1 MLFDDRLATVLRLR
15 ADGGVGAR
23 AQYRQLVDLLGTLP
37 ADAQGP
43 QLDAA
48 YARLA
53 DLSRKLPAAERAA
66 ILNDQGLRL
75 HSPRLLAVLAGGE
88 SQVTASAL
96 ARARLSEEQWLDLIP
111 ALPPTARAEMHR
123 RQDLGPQARDLLA
136 RLGIRERGLPA
147 AAEAAADAAAQ
158 PAPRPAEPIAQPA
171 AAPAPPPEAEVLP
184 PPPARG
190 EDSIGALVKRIEA
203 YRRSR
208 QVVEAGPAGDSPRL
222 PLGEDHVLH
231 VPGEPRA
238 FDFATDAAGRIVWAD
253 PGVAPMTVGLALDHS
268 GAAASLRDALH
279 RRQPLRA
286 VMVQLDGARAIAGTW
301 RIDAAPGFDPLT
313 GRFTGYRGRM
323 RRPAS
328 GAAPLAAN
336 PPVRDSEADRLRQML
351 HELRTPVNAIQ
362 GFAEVIQQQLFGP
375 TPHEYRALA
384 AGIAG
389 DAARML
395 AAFEELER
403 LAKLDSGALAPEVGE
418 TDFAASV
425 GATVA
430 QLAAHTRSR
439 GSGFNARIEDGT
451 MPVALERI
459 EVERMVWRL
468 LATLAGSAAPGEMLK
483 LRLRRKGTVLR
494 LSVQLPAALAR
505 MDDAALFAAAA
516 GAVPQVIAAG
526 VFGIGFA
533 LRLVQAEARA
543 AGGSLERRDDR
554 LRLEL
559 PGLTANA
566 SDHSDKSGRDAVC

>member
-15 ADGGVGAR
+15 ADGEVGAR

-43 QLDAA
+43 QLNAA

-53 DLSRKLPAAERAA
+53 ELSCQLPGAERAA
-66 ILNDQGLRL
+66 ILNDPGLRL

-96 ARARLSEEQWLDLIP
+96 ARARLSEEQWIDLIP

-123 RQDLGPQARDLLA
+123 RQDLGPRPRDLLA

-147 AAEAAADAAAQ
+147 AAETAAQ
-158 PAPRPAEPIAQPA
+158 PAPLPAEPITQPAAA
-171 AAPAPPPEAEVLP
+171 AAPAPLPEAKAEVLP

-203 YRRSR
+203 YRRAR
-208 QVVEAGPAGDSPRL
+208 EIVEVGPAGDSPRL

-231 VPGEPRA
+231 VPSELRA

-253 PGVAPMTVGLALDHS
+253 PGVAPMTVGLALDH
-268 GAAASLRDALH
+268 GAAAPLREALG

-286 VMVQLDGARAIAGTW
+286 IMVQLDGARAISGTW
-301 RIDAAPGFDPLT
+301 RIDAAPAFDPLT

-323 RRPAS
+323 RRPAPD
-328 GAAPLAAN
+328 AAQGPAN

-384 AGIAG
+384 ANIAG

-403 LAKLDSGALAPEVGE
+403 LAKLDSGALAPEAGE
-418 TDFAASV
+418 ADFSASV
-425 GATVA
+425 DATVA

-439 GSGFNARIEDGT
+439 GSGFAARIEDGA

-468 LATLAGSAAPGEMLK
+468 LATLAGTAAPGEMLK
-483 LRLRRKGTVLR
+483 LRLRRKGAGLR

-533 LRLVQAEARA
+533 LRLVRAEARA

-559 PGLTANA
+559 PGLTPDA
-566 SDHSDKSGRDAVC
+566 SDHSDRDGRDAAG